1 MDKLLEMLCTLLDE
15 ELERQE
21 TVVAVARAQGV
32 AARAYDMDALQA
44 KNAALETLALQ
55 AEAAVGGRDAVVAQ
69 VASGYGLSKEK
80 QTLSALIEHVENP
93 WSERLR
99 YFQEHLGATL
109 RESRSLVEANM
120 AFMQRSSS
128 KISSSLSMLIPAA
141 DPNGDRYD
149 AEGRELA
156 MAGAEAALLDQKG

>member
-1 MDKLLEMLCTLLDE
+1 MDKLLEMLCSLLDE

-32 AARAYDMDALQA
+32 AARAYDVNALLT
-44 KNAALETLALQ
+44 KNAALETLAMQ
-55 AEAAVGGRDAVVAQ
+55 AEAAVGGREAVVAGI
-69 VASGYGLSKEK
+69 ASGYGLSAEE
-80 QTLSALIEHVENP
+80 QTLSALIEHVGSP

-99 YFQEHLGATL
+99 YFQDRLGATL
-109 RESRSLVEANM
+109 RESRLLVETNM

-128 KISSSLSMLIPAA
+128 KIDRSLSMLIPAA
-141 DPNGDRYD
+141 DLNGDRYN

-156 MAGAEAALLDQKG
+156 TVGTEPALLDRKG

>member
-1 MDKLLEMLCTLLDE
+1 MDKLLEMLCGLLDE

-32 AARAYDMDALQA
+32 AARAYDVDALQA

-55 AEAAVGGRDAVVAQ
+55 AEAAVGGREAVVAQ
-69 VASGYGLSKEK
+69 VATGYGLGKQE
-80 QTLSALIEHVENP
+80 QTLSAIIEHVESP
-93 WSERLR
+93 WSERLV
-99 YFQEHLGATL
+99 YFQERLGATL
-109 RESRSLVEANM
+109 RESRSLVESNM

-128 KISSSLSMLIPAA
+128 KIGSSLSMLVPAA

-149 AEGRELA
+149 AGGRELA
-156 MAGAEAALLDQKG
+156 MAGGEPAFLDQKG